1 MIFKTSPCSSWVT
14 DRTHHVERSLGMVP
28 PHFWLSAVTVY
39 LTKVKYY
46 QLGSSL
52 CISNII
58 FCNALIESFIRLHQP
73 QNLQVMFFLRSK
85 ERKQHLEMGC
95 NCPNNGVSMACYCW
109 KGRRNF
115 WQQLGKV
122 CLEFP
127 DLTSLALNPHVLGDQ
142 QAAEA
147 LINGYHFLAPHSTG

>member
-1 MIFKTSPCSSWVT
+1 MW
-14 DRTHHVERSLGMVP
+14 ERSLGTVP
-28 PHFWLSAVTVY
+28 PHFWLSAVPVY

-85 ERKQHLEMGC
+85 GRKQHLEMGC
-95 NCPNNGVSMACYCW
+95 NCQTNGVSTAITAA
-109 KGRRNF
+109 G
-115 WQQLGKV
+115 
-122 CLEFP
+122 E
-127 DLTSLALNPHVLGDQ
+127 TSDSSWEGVFGGPGFHLPGTESSRSRGSK
-142 QAAEA
+142 AAEA
-147 LINGYHFLAPHSTG
+147 LSNGCHFLASHSTGKS

>member
-1 MIFKTSPCSSWVT
+1 MSFKTSPCSSWAI
-14 DRTHHVERSLGMVP
+14 DRTHHVERSLGMLP
-28 PHFWLSAVTVY
+28 PQFWLSAVTVY

-85 ERKQHLEMGC
+85 GRKQHLEMGC
-95 NCPNNGVSMACYCW
+95 NCPNSGVSTACYCW
-109 KGRRNF
+109 GGRRNF
-115 WQQLGKV
+115 WQQLGKICV
-122 CLEFP
+122 EFP
-127 DLTSLALNPHVLGDQ
+127 NFPSPALNPPVLGNQ
-142 QAAEA
+142 KAAEA
-147 LINGYHFLAPHSTG
+147 LINGYHCLASCSSS